1 LKKEERNDGNTKDK
15 KRKTERQKE
24 KERENLFTWFSYE
37 AEPEGG

>member
-1 LKKEERNDGNTKDK
+1 MMEIQRTRKE
-15 KRKTERQKE
+15 TERQKE